1 MNTSNPNLHIL
12 LFPFLA
18 HGHIIPTIDMAK
30 LFATKGVKSTIVT
43 TPLNASLI
51 SKAIE
56 KSKPH
61 HHNVIQIQTIEFPC
75 EEAGL
80 PKGCENMDSVP
91 SQDLFLAFFHATSLL
106 QKPFEELLLEQHPHC
121 VIADAFYSWATDS
134 ASKFGIPR
142 IVFHGT
148 CFFSLCASDCMGL
161 YEPHK
166 NVSSDSDSFL
176 VPCLPGEIK
185 MTRKDVPAFITNK
198 ENSTEF
204 VKLLEDAKEA
214 QARSY
219 GVVVNSFYELE
230 NVYAD
235 FYKNEFGRKAWPIG
249 PVSLCNKDTG
259 EKANRA
265 KETTIDEFECLKW
278 LDTKKP
284 NSVVYVSFG
293 SLISMPD
300 SQLREIALSL
310 EISGQHFIWLV
321 KKNEKD
327 GAEWLPKGFEKRMEG
342 KGLIIRGWA
351 PQILILE
358 HQAVGAFVTH
368 CGWNSTLEAVAAG
381 VPMITWPIV
390 AEQFF
395 NEKLVTE
402 VLEIGVPVEAVKG
415 VRLEG
420 ECVGCDALE
429 KALKRVMIGEEAEEM
444 RNKVKVLAQLAKQ
457 AVEENGSS
465 YIAFNA
471 LIQELVSLSL
481 SR

>member
-1 MNTSNPNLHIL
+1 
-12 LFPFLA
+12 
-18 HGHIIPTIDMAK
+18 MAK

-185 MTRKDVPAFITNK
+185 MTRKDVPAF
-198 ENSTEF
+198 
-204 VKLLEDAKEA
+204 EA

-402 VLEIGVPVEAVKG
+402 
-415 VRLEG
+415 G

>member
-1 MNTSNPNLHIL
+1 
-12 LFPFLA
+12 
-18 HGHIIPTIDMAK
+18 
-30 LFATKGVKSTIVT
+30 
-43 TPLNASLI
+43 
-51 SKAIE
+51 
-56 KSKPH
+56 
-61 HHNVIQIQTIEFPC
+61 
-75 EEAGL
+75 
-80 PKGCENMDSVP
+80 
-91 SQDLFLAFFHATSLL
+91 
-106 QKPFEELLLEQHPHC
+106 
-121 VIADAFYSWATDS
+121 
-134 ASKFGIPR
+134 
-142 IVFHGT
+142 
-148 CFFSLCASDCMGL
+148 
-161 YEPHK
+161 
-166 NVSSDSDSFL
+166 
-176 VPCLPGEIK
+176 